1 MELIILFSAWLLF
14 PLFLPQ
20 NTVNALSDFLGC
32 FHLLFK
38 LGVRLARGEG
48 DGRATDH
55 PRKVQVFAGSF
66 FNRISSH
73 FLFHVSLVPKN
84 PKDSSSLKLLMR
96 FSRNSAKYSFSGVL
110 KVICS

>member
-73 FLFHVSLVPKN
+73 FLFHVSLVPEIFPQFCQIFFFRGFKGHM
-84 PKDSSSLKLLMR
+84 LVEIGL
-96 FSRNSAKYSFSGVL
+96 
-110 KVICS
+110 